1 MEVKEQTKTA
11 APMGIREQTAARRGV
26 QRVSRAPDVRV
37 QEPISQEQEKRS
49 IRRKSRIN
57 GVQDDAFYI
66 PPEMIP
72 SGYSVEWKRYSTIN
86 EEDNLHINDMQEQ
99 GWEFATVKQF
109 PKLVPPNYTKQMIL
123 RKGMALMIR
132 PIEYT
137 EEARFEDLQIA
148 RSQVG
153 DKLAQLGQTPNGE
166 MDRKVQAL
174 NKSYQ
179 PIPVDE

>member
-1 MEVKEQTKTA
+1 MEQSTETK
-11 APMGIREQTAARRGV
+11 PNGIREQAAARRGM
-26 QRVSRAPDVRV
+26 QRASRVPDVRV
-37 QEPISQEQEKRS
+37 QESQSQEPEKRS
-49 IRRKSRIN
+49 IRRKSRLS
-57 GVQDDAFYI
+57 GVQDDAFFV

-72 SGYSVEWKRYSTIN
+72 MGYSVEWKRYSTIN

-123 RKGMALMIR
+123 RKGMVLMIR
-132 PIEYT
+132 PLEYT
-137 EEARFEDLQIA
+137 EEARYEDLQIA

-153 DKLAQLGQTPNGE
+153 DKMAQLGQTPNGE

-174 NKSYQ
+174 NTSYQ